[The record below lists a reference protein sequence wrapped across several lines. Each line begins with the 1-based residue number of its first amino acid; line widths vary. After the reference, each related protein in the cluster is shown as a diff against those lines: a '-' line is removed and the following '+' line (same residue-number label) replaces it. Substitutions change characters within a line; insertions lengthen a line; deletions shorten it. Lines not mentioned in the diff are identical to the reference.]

1 MQDGSLSTVSF
12 ERASL
17 MIRNKAKSNQFFE
30 LDNHVI
36 TFGLFSRCITSKPQE
51 HSYHKKLSKVVF
63 LDNVKDDKHEYLT
76 ITFSNMKAA
85 THFITNH
92 ANIDTMKIEL
102 FGKAYNSHLVIL
114 TRNYKTYT
122 IESID

>member
-1 MQDGSLSTVSF
+1 MLNSL
-12 ERASL
+12 
-17 MIRNKAKSNQFFE
+17 
-30 LDNHVI
+30 
-36 TFGLFSRCITSKPQE
+36 
-51 HSYHKKLSKVVF
+51 
-63 LDNVKDDKHEYLT
+63 LDNVKDNNHEYLT

-102 FGKAYNSHLVIL
+102 FGKAYNSHLVML

-122 IESID
+122 IESIDGNDIILI

>member
-1 MQDGSLSTVSF
+1 
-12 ERASL
+12 

-51 HSYHKKLSKVVF
+51 RSYHKKLSKVVF
-63 LDNVKDDKHEYLT
+63 LDNVKDDKHEDIT
-76 ITFSNMKAA
+76 ITFSNMKAEA
-85 THFITNH
+85 IFITNH
-92 ANIDTMKIEL
+92 VHTDTMKIDFLE
-102 FGKAYNSHLVIL
+102 KTYNSHLVIL

-122 IESID
+122 IESIDGNDIILI